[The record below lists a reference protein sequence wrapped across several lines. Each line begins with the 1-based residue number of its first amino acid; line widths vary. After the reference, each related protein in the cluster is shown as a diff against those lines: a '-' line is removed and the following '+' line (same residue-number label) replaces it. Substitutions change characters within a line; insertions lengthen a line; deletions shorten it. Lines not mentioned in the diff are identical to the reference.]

1 MPLDKVDMD
10 KTINMNKLPLTILFV
25 LLALVTTFGQDEL
38 FGEYTLT
45 ENLGSYLILN
55 ADRTFKF
62 RYRSHA
68 YWDLACGQFE
78 VKNDTIF
85 FTYTSDMFDLSCNS
99 EKINMTDTSD
109 YFLKTGV
116 DKTYR
121 PVTATIRKKE
131 IRTIKTGDI
140 TDLATVDRRT
150 YYYKRVRKRHER

>member
-1 MPLDKVDMD
+1 
-10 KTINMNKLPLTILFV
+10 MNKLPLTILFV
-25 LLALVTTFGQDEL
+25 LLTILTTFGQDQL
-38 FGEYTLT
+38 FATYILT
-45 ENLGSYLILN
+45 ENPGSYLILN

-62 RYRSHA
+62 RYRAHA

-78 VKNDTIF
+78 VKNDTIY
-85 FTYTSDMFDLSCNS
+85 FTYTSDMFDLGCNS

-121 PVTATIRKKE
+121 PVTATIKKKE
-131 IRTIKTGDI
+131 IWTIKTGDT

-150 YYYKRVRKRHER
+150 FHYKRERKRHER